1 MESVLGEEEVCS
13 RRTRITAKKGLT
25 FDPTIGTAQIFTG
38 VSKGLF
44 SLELVWNPYLVKWRS
59 VRIRPE

>member
-1 MESVLGEEEVCS
+1 MEAVLGEEEVCS
-13 RRTRITAKKGLT
+13 RRTRITAKKDLT

-44 SLELVWNPYLVKWRS
+44 PWS
-59 VRIRPE
+59 